1 MYRSVVNR
9 PPAKT
14 LNRKIASPHASQMYL
29 GNNDGSGS
37 DFEGSWGTVCGE
49 EFSLTAANVACRQM
63 GFKYAT
69 GWNYTIY
76 TPYVLCFTVWL
87 V

>member
-1 MYRSVVNR
+1 M
-9 PPAKT
+9 
-14 LNRKIASPHASQMYL
+14 QMYL
-29 GNNDGSGS
+29 GSNYMSDGSGEVES
-37 DFEGSWGTVCGE
+37 EGSWGTVCGD
-49 EFSLTAANVACRQM
+49 EFSLAAANVACRQM

-87 V
+87 VCRL

>member
-1 MYRSVVNR
+1 
-9 PPAKT
+9 
-14 LNRKIASPHASQMYL
+14 MYL

-76 TPYVLCFTVWL
+76 TPYVLCLLFGL
-87 V
+87 FGLFADCEIP